1 MTYLTVSELVEKLNK
16 MPHDAKVVFKNDSW
30 HSAGLYYVT
39 DIIPWVPKDYEDR
52 DKQVELLSDYRY
64 RVR

>member
-1 MTYLTVSELVEKLNK
+1 MNYLTVSELIDKLSK
-16 MPHDAKVVFKNDSW
+16 MPHDAKVVFKNDAW
-30 HSAGLYYVT
+30 HAEGLYYVT
-39 DIIPWVPKDYEDR
+39 DIFPWVPKDYEDR